1 MNKRISAVILS
12 ALMAASGLPYVG
24 PASAEAATIVGAIT
38 KIKLAPDGK
47 SATAI
52 LKDGKSGESV
62 TINITDEL
70 TLDKFKDK
78 RIVEGDEIRTK
89 FEKSGAG
96 NTSKS
101 FKKTAGC

>member
-1 MNKRISAVILS
+1 MNRRVSAVILS
-12 ALMAASGLPYVG
+12 AVLAGSSFAYVG
-24 PASAEAATIVGAIT
+24 TACAEPVTIVGTIS
-38 KIKLAPDGK
+38 KLKLAPDGK

-52 LKDGKSGESV
+52 LKDAKSGEAV
-62 TINITDEL
+62 TINIADDL

-89 FEKSGAG
+89 FEKSDGK
-96 NTSKS
+96 SKS

>member
-1 MNKRISAVILS
+1 MNKRVSTLILS
-12 ALMAASGLPYVG
+12 ALMAVGLAFVG
-24 PASAEAATIVGAIT
+24 SAAAESVTIVGPVT

-52 LKDGKSGESV
+52 LKDNKSGESI
-62 TINITDEL
+62 TINVTDDL

-89 FEKSGAG
+89 FEKSSGA